1 LPEAVFVLAE
11 GMPAGELPLHFQF
24 GGCRV
29 FISLDFESDAVFA
42 ARHTGATNGPR
53 PMTDIEE
60 VPIFRD
66 LFARSDKFGRR

>member
-1 LPEAVFVLAE
+1 LPEAVFVIAE

-42 ARHTGATNGPR
+42 ARHTGAKSDPR
-53 PMTDIEE
+53 PMTDIKEMR
-60 VPIFRD
+60 IFRA
-66 LFARSDKFGRR
+66 LFVHSDKFGRR